1 MSQSTNTN
9 LPTANLTRRRVLQG
23 MAATGG
29 TLAAGSLLPGA
40 NAAPAG
46 ANSAGRDVLGGDNW
60 DREAFVHSV
69 ASGDPTAESVII
81 WTRVTPQPDAVPGSG
96 IGADVPVEWQV
107 ATDPEFK
114 TITARGNVTA
124 SAEFDH
130 TVKVDATGLNPATT
144 YYYRFIATLDQRE
157 ATSRVGRT
165 RTAPGAGDDVSA
177 IRFGVCSCSN
187 YEAGFFRSYRDL
199 ADRDD
204 LEFVLHLGDY
214 TYEYE
219 TGGYKGMYGQIARR
233 VEPRHITKT
242 LADFRIRQ
250 GTYRQDEDLA
260 DLHAAKPM
268 ICIWDDHEFADNNW
282 REGATGES
290 FAKGQDY
297 QALKQSASRA
307 YFEWMPVRVR
317 PDAQAQHL
325 YRTLQY
331 GPLLE
336 IIIPDLRSYRDA
348 QLIQSGDHWMNSDPD
363 FMRAAGRENRTM
375 MGRSQFEWFAGA
387 LSSSTAKWQII
398 ANEVMFAPMTLPHSL
413 DPNLHRWL
421 VDTVGLPEH
430 GIPLNPDQW
439 DGYMAERQKIVDL
452 IAGQPDKN
460 VVFLTGDIHS
470 SWASDI
476 PKDVFGYRTGHNTK
490 AVAAEFVTPSVT
502 ANGAFDS
509 MCVSREFDAPTRQL
523 LRTGQDLLT
532 GIDRWFKW
540 INFTYHGY
548 MAVEVNQETTQ
559 CDWHFVDHVLSKDT
573 RFRLGR
579 SFQTRVGAPGAR
591 PVGAGLNREATVY

>member
-1 MSQSTNTN
+1 
-9 LPTANLTRRRVLQG
+9 
-23 MAATGG
+23 
-29 TLAAGSLLPGA
+29 
-40 NAAPAG
+40 
-46 ANSAGRDVLGGDNW
+46 
-60 DREAFVHSV
+60 
-69 ASGDPTAESVII
+69 
-81 WTRVTPQPDAVPGSG
+81 
-96 IGADVPVEWQV
+96 
-107 ATDPEFK
+107 
-114 TITARGNVTA
+114 
-124 SAEFDH
+124 
-130 TVKVDATGLNPATT
+130 
-144 YYYRFIATLDQRE
+144 
-157 ATSRVGRT
+157 
-165 RTAPGAGDDVSA
+165 
-177 IRFGVCSCSN
+177 
-187 YEAGFFRSYRDL
+187 
-199 ADRDD
+199 
-204 LEFVLHLGDY
+204 
-214 TYEYE
+214 
-219 TGGYKGMYGQIARR
+219 
-233 VEPRHITKT
+233 
-242 LADFRIRQ
+242 
-250 GTYRQDEDLA
+250 
-260 DLHAAKPM
+260 M

-387 LSSSTAKWQII
+387 LSSSTAKCQII

-452 IAGQPDKN
+452 IAGQSDKN

-476 PKDVFGYRTGHNTK
+476 PKDVFGYRIGRNTK

-509 MCVSREFDAPTRQL
+509 MCVSREFDAPHPPAAAH
-523 LRTGQDLLT
+523 
-532 GIDRWFKW
+532 W
-540 INFTYHGY
+540 
-548 MAVEVNQETTQ
+548 A
-559 CDWHFVDHVLSKDT
+559 
-573 RFRLGR
+573 RFAHR
-579 SFQTRVGAPGAR
+579 
-591 PVGAGLNREATVY
+591 N